1 MSVISNRDPSS
12 SKVELFWKR
21 YISTIERFRIAEQ
34 TRPWYRKHVQEFI
47 NAYPNIKLKEQNPKI
62 IEHWLTRLGQN
73 PNLTPWQYRQK
84 VDALRLLFSHMLKCE
99 WAKSFDWNHWHEAAQ
114 PVGNDHPTVAR
125 SYESKTAGAEKPGN
139 VLGQKHPDIYT
150 RYIAAIRVAGLA
162 TNTEQSYLSWINRFL
177 RFHKNKL
184 PDYGAE
190 SEVASFLEYLAVKR
204 KVVGATQA
212 QALNALVF
220 FYARTLEQP
229 LGDIGNFK
237 RPKPHVRVPTVLSR
251 REVELILNTLT
262 GQTGTMVRLM
272 YGSGMRVMECVRL
285 RIMDLDFDYQQ
296 ITVHDGKG
304 KKDRVVPLPNSL
316 SGKLK
321 EQIDR
326 VTNQHK
332 IDLQAGYGSVYIPEA
347 LERKYPNAPKELRW
361 QYLFPATRIA
371 QDPRSGAIRR
381 HHIHPTV
388 IQRAVRKSAAQSGIT
403 KRVTSHTMRHSF
415 ATHLLESGS
424 DIRTVQELLGHSDI
438 KTTMVYTH
446 VLGKGG
452 NGVTSPLDRLD

>member
-1 MSVISNRDPSS
+1 MSKFSMEDSS
-12 SKVELFWKR
+12 DSKVEHFWKS
-21 YISTIERFRIAEQ
+21 YLSVIECFRIAEH

-47 NAYPNIKLKEQNPKI
+47 NAYPNIKLKEQTPKGV
-62 IEHWLTRLGQN
+62 EHWLIRLGQN

-114 PVGNDHPTVAR
+114 PLGDNHPTVAR
-125 SYESKTAGAEKPGN
+125 SYESKTAGAEKAGN
-139 VLGQKHPDIYT
+139 LLGQKYPDIYG

-162 TNTEQSYLSWINRFL
+162 INTEQSYLSWINRFL
-177 RFHKNKL
+177 RFHKNRF
-184 PDYGAE
+184 PDTGTE
-190 SEVASFLEYLAVKR
+190 GEVASFLEYLAVKR

-229 LGDIGNFK
+229 LGDIGHFK
-237 RPKPHVRVPTVLSR
+237 RPKPHIRVPTVLSR
-251 REVELILNTLT
+251 REVELILKAIT

-304 KKDRVVPLPNSL
+304 KKDRVVPLPKSL
-316 SGKLK
+316 SVTLR
-321 EQIDR
+321 QQLDR
-326 VTNQHK
+326 VANQHK
-332 IDLQAGYGSVYIPEA
+332 VDLHAGYGSVYMPEA
-347 LERKYPNAPKELRW
+347 LQRKYPNAPKELRW
-361 QYLFPATRIA
+361 QYLFPATRMA

-388 IQRAVRKSAAQSGIT
+388 IQRAVRKSAVQSGIT

-438 KTTMVYTH
+438 KTTMIYTH

>member
-1 MSVISNRDPSS
+1 MSEISNNDPSDY
-12 SKVELFWKR
+12 KVEHFWKS
-21 YISTIERFRIAEQ
+21 YLSVIERFRIPEHS
-34 TRPWYRKHVQEFI
+34 RPWYRKHVQEFI
-47 NAYPNIKLKEQNPKI
+47 RAYPNIKLKEQSPKG

-84 VDALRLLFSHMLKCE
+84 VDALRLLFTHMLKST
-99 WAKSFDWNHWHEAAQ
+99 WSKSFDWNHWYEAAQ
-114 PVGNDHPTVAR
+114 PLGNDHPTVAR
-125 SYESKTAGAEKPGN
+125 SYESKTAGAEKARN
-139 VLGQKHPDIYT
+139 FLGQKYPAIYA
-150 RYIAAIRVAGLA
+150 RYIAAIRVTGLA
-162 TNTEQSYLSWINRFL
+162 INTEQSYLSWINRFL
-177 RFHKNKL
+177 RFHKNTL
-184 PDYGAE
+184 PDQCTE

-220 FYARTLEQP
+220 FFARTLEHP
-229 LGDIGNFK
+229 LGDIGHFK
-237 RPKPHVRVPTVLSR
+237 RPKPHVHIPTVLSR
-251 REVELILNTLT
+251 REVELILSALN

-304 KKDRVVPLPNSL
+304 KKDRVVPLPKSL
-316 SGKLK
+316 SVKLK
-321 EQIDR
+321 QQIER

-332 IDLQAGYGSVYIPEA
+332 IDLEAGYGAVYIPEA

-388 IQRAVRKSAAQSGIT
+388 IQRAVRKSAVQSGIT

-438 KTTMVYTH
+438 KTTMIYTH

-452 NGVTSPLDRLD
+452 NAVTSPLDRLD